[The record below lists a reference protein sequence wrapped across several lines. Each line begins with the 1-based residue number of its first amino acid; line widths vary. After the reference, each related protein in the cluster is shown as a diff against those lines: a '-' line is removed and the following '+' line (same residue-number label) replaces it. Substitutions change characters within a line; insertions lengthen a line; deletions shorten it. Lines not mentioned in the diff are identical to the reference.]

1 MVPFGIL
8 IDLLASYSVMEVGFS
23 SPKPNCLYMEY
34 GRRFTLAPKSIS
46 AFSTL
51 MPPILTKIVGHPG
64 SLYFTG
70 VLHSMIAL
78 TCSVK
83 KAFLF
88 TLRPLFTVHKSFK
101 NFA

>member
-8 IDLLASYSVMEVGFS
+8 IDLSARESVMEVGFS
-23 SPKPNCLYMEY
+23 SPKPNCLYIEY
-34 GRRFTLAPKSIS
+34 GKRFTLAPRSNS

-51 MPPILTKIVGHPG
+51 MPPIFTEIVGHPG

-70 VLHSMIAL
+70 VLFPIIAL

-88 TLRPLFTVHKSFK
+88 TLRPFFTVHKSFK